1 MQPTEFLSRLSLP
14 ERGYI
19 RERLRDETFGG
30 ILLLVAAAIAL
41 VWSNSAWASGYQ
53 SFINFEFGPNFLH
66 LHLSV
71 AEWASD
77 GLLAVFFFVIGL
89 ELKHELV
96 LGSLSNIRK
105 AAVPVAAAIGGM
117 FVPAL
122 IFVII
127 NVSTP
132 RCTRWLGN
140 AYGHRYRLCISSVGS
155 SRQELANCLAGLLVD
170 ARSR

>member
-132 RCTRWLGN
+132 QGVPGGWGTPM
-140 AYGHRYRLCISSVGS
+140 ATDIGS
-155 SRQELANCLAGLLVD
+155 SRQELANCRAGLLVD